1 MVLDALFQ
9 IKNDIDPTFSFRRFV
24 YFLSSVFHCID
35 LAVKVFAVPVL

>member
-1 MVLDALFQ
+1 MVLDALLK
-9 IKNDIDPTFSFRRFV
+9 IKNEQEPTLSFRRFV

>member
-24 YFLSSVFHCID
+24 YCSNFHCVD